1 VAHLVRPV
9 VTSYELSGKRVPKG
23 TPKAKKVRQKAAK
36 WYGQG
41 GFRATR
47 RRSGFR
53 SRRVSRSRLPG
64 VLVLAGRET
73 DGVGSPSIRVGGA

>member
-9 VTSYELSGKRVPKG
+9 ITSYVPNWKRVPKG

-41 GFRATR
+41 GCDIGEKEGR
-47 RRSGFR
+47 R
-53 SRRVSRSRLPG
+53 
-64 VLVLAGRET
+64 
-73 DGVGSPSIRVGGA
+73 